1 MNTREMTWTRN
12 VEWVGLLKL
21 VALMGAALLI
31 SNLGMPQWITGPLV
45 NALLILTVLWL
56 GVSQAIFVGMVT
68 PLGAVLSGILP
79 LPLLVMIPFIAIGNA
94 ILVSVFGSVRRVNQW
109 VALVIAAVAKAA
121 FLFLAVTL
129 LVAHPAQPG
138 DRGAGPGIG
147 RSCVDREH
155 DELASGSDGIGWWR
169 ARSWV
174 RLDREE
180 AEQVVPASG
189 NPLEEPLHTPSIV
202 RVNRSGPRS
211 FDRGLFSYY
220 WRFFRDV
227 VTGMFIV
234 VIMVGF
240 VVGYVWQYNP
250 DWLWA
255 IRPSHYRGP

>member
-94 ILVSVFGSVRRVNQW
+94 ILVSVFGSVHRVNQW

-129 LVAHPAQPG
+129 LVAHPLNLVI
-138 DRGAGPGIG
+138 AGQGQ
-147 RSCVDREH
+147 
-155 DELASGSDGIGWWR
+155 ELA
-169 ARSWV
+169 
-174 RLDREE
+174 
-180 AEQVVPASG
+180 VPAS
-189 NPLEEPLHTPSIV
+189 IV
-202 RVNRSGPRS
+202 NMMSWPQVLTALAG
-211 FDRGLFSYY
+211 GALAL
-220 WRFFRDV
+220 
-227 VTGMFIV
+227 
-234 VIMVGF
+234 GF
-240 VVGYVWQYNP
+240 NWTVKK
-250 DWLWA
+250 L
-255 IRPSHYRGP
+255 SK